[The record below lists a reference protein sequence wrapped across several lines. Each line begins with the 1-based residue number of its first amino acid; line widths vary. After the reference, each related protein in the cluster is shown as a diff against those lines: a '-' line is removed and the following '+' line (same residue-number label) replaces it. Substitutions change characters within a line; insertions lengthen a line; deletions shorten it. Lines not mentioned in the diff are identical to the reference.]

1 MNQFGL
7 IFFENSITFRMFS
20 ETAEN
25 VKLLIFADAETA
37 NSSNAIPEQIFS
49 MQKEDENIWSF
60 TCNDKNLISGKKYY
74 KYRIEC
80 SNEISDVADIWG
92 FAASPDSIA
101 SQIVNINQESFLN
114 EWGEMSYTNPFGNNG
129 KNIKKYSDA
138 VIYEMHIRD
147 WSRAFVPDSTG
158 KFLDI
163 AENLENNG
171 IFAQHLKDLGVT
183 HVQILPMFDYA
194 QTNDDA
200 GYNWGYNPYHY
211 NVPEGRYV
219 RNMQDG
225 IDSVQQMRRMI
236 KAFHQAGIAVIMDVV
251 YNHTSGTGK
260 YSLYDMTSKEYFY
273 RVDKMGVYS
282 NGSGCG
288 NEIATN
294 HSFVKKYVIESLK
307 HWMRDYHI
315 NGFRFDLMGLH
326 EKSFMKSVYNEL
338 YKIDKNVMIYGE
350 PWAGGLSPVKNP
362 STEAI
367 SCAGKNKT
375 GVGAFDDEFR
385 DAIKGGEFG
394 GFSTGQVQGNFRDF
408 QICRGLCGITSR
420 NPNAKEKPDLTI
432 HYAECHD
439 NYTLADKLAIS
450 LVHGHC
456 QADWKEYDEFSE
468 SQKDLLRK
476 QNKLAAAFVILAQ
489 GIPFIN
495 GGQEFCRTKRGD
507 ENSYISC
514 DKVNQIDLSFKEK
527 FRDVYDTYK
536 GLISLRKM
544 NPAIFG
550 ANPFAKAET
559 LAPGV
564 TKYTTETF
572 CVYFNATKWDYIVET
587 YPYQFIVE
595 VSSGI
600 PTESTIQGKHAIP
613 PMSFVILR
621 RYV

>member
-1 MNQFGL
+1 M
-7 IFFENSITFRMFS
+7 
-20 ETAEN
+20 
-25 VKLLIFADAETA
+25 
-37 NSSNAIPEQIFS
+37 
-49 MQKEDENIWSF
+49 
-60 TCNDKNLISGKKYY
+60 C
-74 KYRIEC
+74 
-80 SNEISDVADIWG
+80 
-92 FAASPDSIA
+92 
-101 SQIVNINQESFLN
+101 
-114 EWGEMSYTNPFGNNG
+114 
-129 KNIKKYSDA
+129 
-138 VIYEMHIRD
+138 
-147 WSRAFVPDSTG
+147 
-158 KFLDI
+158 
-163 AENLENNG
+163 
-171 IFAQHLKDLGVT
+171 
-183 HVQILPMFDYA
+183 
-194 QTNDDA
+194 
-200 GYNWGYNPYHY
+200 NPYHY

-236 KAFHQAGIAVIMDVV
+236 KAFHQVGIAVIMDVV

-260 YSLYDMTSKEYFY
+260 YSLYDMTSREYFY
-273 RVDKMGVYS
+273 RVDKKGVYS

-420 NPNAKEKPDLTI
+420 NPSANEKPELTI

-456 QADWKEYDEFSE
+456 QIDWKEYADFSE
-468 SQKDLLRK
+468 AQKESLRK

-489 GIPFIN
+489 GTPFIN
-495 GGQEFCRTKRGD
+495 GGQEFCRTKRGY

-514 DKVNQIDLSFKEK
+514 DKVNQIDLSFKDK

-536 GLISLRKM
+536 GLIYLRKM
-544 NPAIFG
+544 NPTAFG
-550 ANPFAKAET
+550 ANLFATAET
-559 LAPGV
+559 LAHGV
-564 TKYTTETF
+564 TKYTTENF
-572 CVYFNATKWDYIVET
+572 CVYFNATKWEYIVET

-600 PTESTIQGKHAIP
+600 PSESTIQGKHAVP

-621 RYV
+621 RG

>member
-20 ETAEN
+20 ETADN

-49 MQKEDENIWSF
+49 MQKEDENIWF
-60 TCNDKNLISGKKYY
+60 FVCNDINRFSGKYY

-92 FAASPDSIA
+92 FAASPDSKA
-101 SQIVNINQESFLN
+101 SQIVNINKESFLN

-129 KNIKKYSDA
+129 KNLKKYSDA
-138 VIYEMHIRD
+138 VIYEIHIRD
-147 WSRAFVPDSTG
+147 WSRAFVLDSTG

-163 AENLENNG
+163 AENLENNEF
-171 IFAQHLKDLGVT
+171 FAQHLKDLGVT

-273 RVDKMGVYS
+273 RVDKKGVYS

-420 NPNAKEKPDLTI
+420 NPYAKEKPELTI

-450 LVHGHC
+450 LVNGHC

-489 GIPFIN
+489 GTPFIN

-514 DKVNQIDLSFKEK
+514 DKVNQIDLSFKDK
-527 FRDVYDTYK
+527 FRDVYNTYK

-559 LAPGV
+559 LAHGV
-564 TKYTTETF
+564 TKYTTENF
-572 CVYFNATKWDYIVET
+572 CVYFNATKWGYIIET

-621 RYV
+621 RNFV

>member
-1 MNQFGL
+1 
-7 IFFENSITFRMFS
+7 
-20 ETAEN
+20 
-25 VKLLIFADAETA
+25 
-37 NSSNAIPEQIFS
+37 
-49 MQKEDENIWSF
+49 
-60 TCNDKNLISGKKYY
+60 
-74 KYRIEC
+74 
-80 SNEISDVADIWG
+80 
-92 FAASPDSIA
+92 PDSIA
-101 SQIVNINQESFLN
+101 SQIVNINQDEFLN

-129 KNIKKYSDA
+129 KNLKKYSDA

-183 HVQILPMFDYA
+183 HVQIMPVFDYA

-273 RVDKMGVYS
+273 RVDKKGVYS

-420 NPNAKEKPDLTI
+420 NPNAKEKPELTI

-456 QADWKEYDEFSE
+456 QTDWKEYDEFSE
-468 SQKDLLRK
+468 AQKESLRK

-489 GIPFIN
+489 GTPFIN

-514 DKVNQIDLSFKEK
+514 DKVNQIDLSLKDK

-536 GLISLRKM
+536 GLIYLRKM
-544 NPAIFG
+544 NPTIFG

-559 LAPGV
+559 LAHGV
-564 TKYTTETF
+564 TKYTTENF
-572 CVYFNATKWDYIVET
+572 CVYFNATKWVYIVET

-600 PTESTIQGKHAIP
+600 PSESTIQGKHAVP

-621 RYV
+621 RG